1 VAVKPILRAA
11 YTLLHAL
18 AKTPGLGLLMSWWL
32 RPVTVREVITSGVIE
47 EGEIFGPAPAITS
60 RVQEFGQPFQ
70 EPHPEHFPA
79 VGWRVVAGARAVT
92 TRHYQYLVHGNQMM
106 IGPRRNPG
114 PWQVV
119 KRGNHVVWESGF
131 NALVNLTRGTTHRVA
146 GAILLGGHSH
156 TNWYHWLVDALPQ
169 LHTARLL
176 PEPYRSWPVVVPND
190 IFRYPTMVEAL
201 EVFLDGRDVIRVPL
215 GERVVGDLCWLDSLE
230 NSDIPES
237 LVTASPE
244 SLIHLLHR
252 EGMESY
258 RQVFLDRFGD
268 QPAPWGEKIFI
279 TRTGTRRVYNQD
291 EIAEVAAEFG
301 FTAVAPEKLSLAD
314 QVALFSRATHI
325 IGPSGAGFGGML
337 FASPGC
343 QALCW
348 QDSRLTHMTILPD
361 LATLTGSHFW
371 HVLYEPQPGGVFTSD
386 YHLDPDTIRQTLRE
400 FVSPAS

>member
-1 VAVKPILRAA
+1 MAVKPILRAA
-11 YTLLHAL
+11 YTLLYAL
-18 AKTPGLGLLMSWWL
+18 ARTPGLGRIIARWFM
-32 RPVTVREVITSGVIE
+32 PVTVQEIITSGVVA
-47 EGEIFGPAPAITS
+47 EGEVFGPTTAITS
-60 RVQEFGQPFQ
+60 RVQEFGTPFQ
-70 EPHPEHFPA
+70 EPEPEQFPA
-79 VGWRVVAGARAVT
+79 VGWRVIAGATVT
-92 TRHYQYLVHGNQMM
+92 LTRHYPYLVHGNQMM

-114 PWQVV
+114 PWHLV

-131 NALVNLTRGTTHRVA
+131 RALVHMTRGDTVA
-146 GAILLGGHSH
+146 VDQAILLGGHSH

-176 PEPYRSWPVVVPND
+176 PEPYRSWPVIVPED

-201 EVFLDGRDVIRVPL
+201 ELFLDGRQVIRVPL
-215 GERVVGDLCWLDSLE
+215 GTRVVGDLCWIDSLE
-230 NSDIPES
+230 IMNAPDSKVVARPLS
-237 LVTASPE
+237 Q
-244 SLIHLLHR
+244 IHLLHK

-268 QPAPWGEKIFI
+268 QPSPWGEKIFI

-291 EIAEVAAEFG
+291 EIGAVAKEFG
-301 FTAVAPEKLSLAD
+301 FTAVAPEKLSLAE

-337 FASPGC
+337 FARPGT
-343 QALCW
+343 QVLCW

-371 HVLYEPQPGGVFTSD
+371 HVFYEPYEGGIFTGN
-386 YHLDPDTIRQTLRE
+386 YHLDPDTIRQKLQE
-400 FVSPAS
+400 FVSAAS